1 MDKKQMAALI
11 GVWYFLRE
19 EERIRF
25 YQASQIKPYS
35 MINRW
40 ALYGRQTIMQLRK
53 SVQGR
58 LLNNH
63 MPLSFFTQT
72 VPDKRITQY
81 RVRNLVITQNRIK
94 TQARIQRSEKIKR

>member
-1 MDKKQMAALI
+1 MDKKQMAALV
-11 GVWYFLRE
+11 GVWYYLKD
-19 EERIRF
+19 EERKRLF
-25 YQASQIKPYS
+25 EASQIKPYS

-40 ALYGRQTIMQLRK
+40 AIYGHQTIMQLRK

-63 MPLSFFTQT
+63 MPLPFFTAT
-72 VPDKRITQY
+72 VPYKGITQY
-81 RVRNLVITQNRIK
+81 RVRNLVITRNRIK